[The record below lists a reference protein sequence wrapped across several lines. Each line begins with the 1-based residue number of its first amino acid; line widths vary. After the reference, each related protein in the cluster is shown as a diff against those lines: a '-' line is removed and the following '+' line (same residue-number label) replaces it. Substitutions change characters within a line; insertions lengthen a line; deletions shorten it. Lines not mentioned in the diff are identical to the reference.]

1 MKYETQSDE
10 QLVKLVKQGDEVALD
25 FLLSRYKTLTLK
37 IIRSYFIIGGEQ
49 EDLIQEAMIG
59 LYKACLSYNAD
70 CGASFSTFAR
80 KCMTRNVQTAVKTAN
95 RKKNQMLNNSL
106 MLSPQGSV
114 VIGEDKDDE
123 ELALVIQSHDLLPEE
138 HLIEEEKVQ
147 EIKKEIVK
155 RLSTFELTVM
165 KHYLKGLS
173 YTEIAEKLSQPPKK
187 IDNALTRIKN
197 KLSYLKQK

>member
-1 MKYETQSDE
+1 MDYEKQSDE
-10 QLVKLVKQGDEVALD
+10 QLVILVKQGDEVALD

-37 IIRSYFIIGGEQ
+37 IIRSYFLIGGEQ

-59 LYKACLSYNAD
+59 LYKACLSYNAE
-70 CGASFSTFAR
+70 CGASFATFAR

-114 VIGEDKDDE
+114 VISEDKDDE
-123 ELALVIQSHDLLPEE
+123 ELQLVIQSHDLLPEE

-147 EIKKEIVK
+147 EIKQEILK
-155 RLSTFELTVM
+155 RLSAFELTVM
-165 KHYLKGLS
+165 NHYLKGLS